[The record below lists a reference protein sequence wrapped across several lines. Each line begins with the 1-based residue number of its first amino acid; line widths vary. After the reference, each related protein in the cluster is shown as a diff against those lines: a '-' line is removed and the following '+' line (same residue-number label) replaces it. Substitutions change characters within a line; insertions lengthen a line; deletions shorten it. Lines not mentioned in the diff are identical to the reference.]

1 MTPAIQPRTIIGLT
15 FIGFLIVCALN
26 FWIFRVFFGR
36 NYLEWYA
43 NAGPI
48 IALATVA
55 FGSAWGG
62 LDKNPA
68 LISTN
73 PLNYLGAWLQ
83 VAGLPLMAIGTHVH
97 SSNQPKSLGF
107 EIPLALILMIALLVA
122 MGGWLVLVVPAQYF
136 LFLLVGSLS
145 RIALS
150 SSAHIKARMRSGQ
163 VSLSTYH
170 GNPPA
175 PTSPAE
181 AGGPIRSDDREWDAS
196 MRDEPFTLANAFG
209 AVLLFVLSMLWT

>member
-1 MTPAIQPRTIIGLT
+1 MSSPIQPRTIIVLT
-15 FIGFLIVCALN
+15 FVGFLVVCGLN
-26 FWIFRVFFGR
+26 VWIFRTVFGR

-97 SSNQPKSLGF
+97 SSNQPRPLGF
-107 EIPLALILMIALLVA
+107 EVVLVLVLSIALLVA
-122 MGGWLVLVVPAQYF
+122 MLGWLFLVVPVQYF

-145 RIALS
+145 RVALS
-150 SSAHIKARMRSGQ
+150 SSANITARMRSGQ
-163 VSLSTYH
+163 VSLRTHH
-170 GNPPA
+170 GRPPSS
-175 PTSPAE
+175 TSPAE
-181 AGGPIRSDDREWDAS
+181 AATSTRSDDREWDAS

>member
-1 MTPAIQPRTIIGLT
+1 MNPSIQPRTIVVLT
-15 FIGFLIVCALN
+15 FAGFLVVSAVN
-26 FWIFRVFFGR
+26 FWVFRTFFGR

-48 IALATVA
+48 IALAAVA

-68 LISTN
+68 LLSTN

-83 VAGLPLMAIGTHVH
+83 VAGLPLMAIGTHLQ
-97 SSNQPKSLGF
+97 SRSQPKSLGF
-107 EIPLALILMIALLVA
+107 EILLVLALSIALLVA
-122 MGGWLVLVVPAQYF
+122 MFGWLVLVVPVQYF

-150 SSAHIKARMRSGQ
+150 SSAHITARMRSGQ
-163 VSLSTYH
+163 VTLSTHY
-170 GNPPA
+170 GRPPSA
-175 PTSPAE
+175 ESEVSEPT
-181 AGGPIRSDDREWDAS
+181 RSDDREWDAS